1 MADIIPSIIEQKY
14 YAGQLL
20 QVEDFNRER
29 DFHIQYR
36 NFGNQQ
42 LLSSGVLSGLIVD
55 INTNGSAI
63 NVTSGAAIDIN
74 GAYLLLTADKSY
86 AVTSADGD
94 YQFVMN
100 YQTVLIPGTK
110 NQLKSDPALSLIAA
124 GKPINDAI
132 LLANVTIAN
141 KVVSKLEGAAS
152 EVQIRS
158 SRIPEQSI
166 QNLDASVITKGI
178 FDKNRIP
185 DLQNLNG
192 KLTPSQLPVLPNNDN
207 AIVKNAFT
215 AGVLTGLTASNTD
228 KIVQLTSGIA
238 VDASGNQ
245 IVLDTTA
252 TYKNSTITAE
262 KGVFSLDMSDAAFQ
276 DKTWLLLISQNTPD
290 SGTPILE
297 FTEKKTKDKVVL
309 ATVKVTGGLPAVSSN
324 DRESVELKT
333 DRLPELTPD
342 ILPEIKNLKGKV
354 AVIQLPDLAEMTGK
368 LNSGQVPQ
376 IQELQGQLTVGQ
388 LPPDI
393 VGTKEYLTFFVDQAV
408 VGEGSKI
415 QFSWGTAKG
424 VDNISLSY
432 FSEVGISNLS
442 SGDNAI
448 KLTDASF
455 PYTILATTTFTLT
468 ALIKGVIVSQ
478 KQLTI
483 TVFTL
488 MELARLQ
495 FANKKSVNDC
505 ISLILKQFPAVT
517 ATESAIALAKAGYKI
532 TETAAALKIGFP
544 KLTPAQVAEVLSA
557 AFGKTTPADLAKS
570 DKEKGLTA
578 IEAGGNL
585 VSQFPGIS
593 AMDFGVSLGQAG
605 YSTEQLGPALKQY
618 FPKLSPAEV
627 ANIFRQS
634 YK

>member
-42 LLSSGVLSGLIVD
+42 LLSSGVLSGLTVD
-55 INTNGSAI
+55 KSGSAI
-63 NVTSGAAIDIN
+63 NVSSGAAIDIN
-74 GAYLLLTADKSY
+74 GVYILLTADKSY

-94 YQFVMN
+94 YQFVISH
-100 YQTVLIPGTK
+100 QTIPVPDTK
-110 NQLKSDPALSLIAA
+110 NQLKSNPVLSLIAA
-124 GKPINDAI
+124 GKPINDGI
-132 LLANVTIAN
+132 LLANVTISN
-141 KVVSKLEGAAS
+141 KVVSKLESAALAV
-152 EVQIRS
+152 EILS

-192 KLTPSQLPVLPNNDN
+192 KLTLSQLPFLPNKDN
-207 AIVKNAFT
+207 AIVQNAFT

-228 KIVQLTSGIA
+228 KIAQLTSGIA

-245 IVLDTTA
+245 IVLDNTA
-252 TYKNSTITAE
+252 TYNNSTITAQ
-262 KGVFSLDMSDAAFQ
+262 KGIFSLDMSDAVFQ
-276 DKTWLLLISQNTPD
+276 DKTWLLLISPNTAD
-290 SGTPILE
+290 SGSPILE
-297 FTEKKTKDKVVL
+297 FAENKTKEKVIL
-309 ATVKVTGGLPAVSSN
+309 ATVRVTAGMPVVSSN
-324 DRESVELKT
+324 DRESVQLKT

-342 ILPEIKNLKGKV
+342 ILPDIKDLKGKV
-354 AVIQLPDLAEMTGK
+354 AIIQLPGLGEMTGK
-368 LNSGQVPQ
+368 LNPGQVPQ
-376 IQELQGQLTVGQ
+376 IQELQGQVTVGQ

-393 VGTKEYLTFFVDQAV
+393 VGTKEYLTFFVNQAV
-408 VGEGSKI
+408 VGEGAKI
-415 QFSWGTAKG
+415 QFSWSTDKG
-424 VDNISLSY
+424 VDSLSLSY
-432 FSEVGISNLS
+432 FSEVGINNLS
-442 SGDNAI
+442 TRDNAI

-455 PYTILATTTFTLT
+455 TYTILATTTFTLT
-468 ALIKGVIVSQ
+468 ALIKGVIVGQ

-488 MELARLQ
+488 LELARLQ
-495 FANKKSVNDC
+495 FANNKSANDC
-505 ISLILKQFPAVT
+505 ISLILNQFPTVT
-517 ATESAIALAKAGYKI
+517 ANDSAIALAKAGYKS
-532 TETAAALKIGFP
+532 TETAGALKIGFP
-544 KLTPAQVAEVLSA
+544 KLTPAQVAAALSA

-605 YSTEQLGPALKQY
+605 YSTEQLGPVLKQY

>member
-20 QVEDFNRER
+20 QVDDFNRER

-42 LLSSGVLSGLIVD
+42 LLSSGVLSGLTVHI
-55 INTNGSAI
+55 NGSGI
-63 NVTSGAAIDIN
+63 NVSSGAAIDIN
-74 GAYLLLTADKSY
+74 GTYILLTTDKSY
-86 AVTSADGD
+86 AVTSVDGD
-94 YQFVMN
+94 YQFVIS
-100 YQTVLIPGTK
+100 YQTVPVPDTK
-110 NQLKSDPALSLIAA
+110 NQLKSDPVLSLIAA
-124 GKPINDAI
+124 GKPINDGI
-132 LLANVTIAN
+132 LLANVTISN
-141 KVVSKLEGAAS
+141 KVVSKLQSAALAV
-152 EVQIRS
+152 EILS

-207 AIVKNAFT
+207 TIVQNAFT

-228 KIVQLTSGIA
+228 KILQLTSGIA
-238 VDASGNQ
+238 VDALGNQ
-245 IVLDTTA
+245 IVLDNTA
-252 TYKNSTITAE
+252 TYNNSTITAQ
-262 KGVFSLDMSDAAFQ
+262 KGIFSLDMSDAVFQ
-276 DKTWLLLISQNTPD
+276 DKTWLLLISPNTAD
-290 SGTPILE
+290 SGSPILE
-297 FTEKKTKDKVVL
+297 FAENKTKDKVII
-309 ATVKVTGGLPAVSSN
+309 ATVKVTAGLPVVSSN
-324 DRESVELKT
+324 DRESVKLKT
-333 DRLPELTPD
+333 DILPELTPD
-342 ILPEIKNLKGKV
+342 ILPDIKDLKGKV
-354 AVIQLPDLAEMTGK
+354 AIIQLPGLGEMTGK
-368 LNSGQVPQ
+368 LNPGQVPQ

-393 VGTKEYLTFFVDQAV
+393 VGTKEYLTFFVNQAV
-408 VGEGSKI
+408 VGEGAKI
-415 QFSWGTAKG
+415 QFSWSTDKG
-424 VDNISLSY
+424 VDSLSLSY
-432 FSEVGISNLS
+432 FSEVGINNLS
-442 SGDNAI
+442 TGDNAI
-448 KLTDASF
+448 KLTDTSF

-468 ALIKGVIVSQ
+468 ALIKGVIVGQ

-488 MELARLQ
+488 QELARLQ
-495 FANKKSVNDC
+495 FANNKSANDC
-505 ISLILKQFPAVT
+505 ISLILNQFPTVT
-517 ATESAIALAKAGYKI
+517 ANDSAVALAKAGYKS
-532 TETAAALKIGFP
+532 TETAGALKIGFP
-544 KLTPAQVAEVLSA
+544 KLTPAQVVAALSA

-578 IEAGGNL
+578 IEAGENL

>member
-20 QVEDFNRER
+20 QVDDFNRER

-55 INTNGSAI
+55 KSGSTI
-63 NVTSGAAIDIN
+63 NVSSGAAIDIN
-74 GAYLLLTADKSY
+74 GAYILLTAEKSY

-94 YQFVMN
+94 YQFVISH
-100 YQTVLIPGTK
+100 QTIPVPGTN

-132 LLANVTIAN
+132 LLANVTITN
-141 KVVSKLEGAAS
+141 KVVSKLEDAALA
-152 EVQIRS
+152 VQILS

-178 FDKNRIP
+178 FDRNRIP

-207 AIVKNAFT
+207 AIVQNAFT
-215 AGVLTGLTASNTD
+215 AGVITGLTASNTD
-228 KIVQLTSGIA
+228 KIAQLTSGIA

-245 IVLDTTA
+245 IVLDNTA
-252 TYKNSTITAE
+252 TYNNSTITAQ
-262 KGVFSLDMSDAAFQ
+262 KGIFSLDMSDPVFQ
-276 DKTWLLLISQNTPD
+276 DKTWLLLISPNTAD
-290 SGTPILE
+290 SGSPILE
-297 FTEKKTKDKVVL
+297 FAENKTKDKVIL
-309 ATVKVTGGLPAVSSN
+309 ATVRVTAGLAVVSSN
-324 DRESVELKT
+324 DRESVVLKT

-342 ILPEIKNLKGKV
+342 ILPDIKDLKGRV
-354 AVIQLPDLAEMTGK
+354 AIIQLPGLGEMTGK
-368 LNSGQVPQ
+368 LNPGQVPQ

-393 VGTKEYLTFFVDQAV
+393 IGTKEYLTFFVNQAV
-408 VGEGSKI
+408 VGEGAKI
-415 QFSWGTAKG
+415 QFSWITDKG
-424 VDNISLSY
+424 VDSLSLSY
-432 FSEVGISNLS
+432 FSEVGINNLS
-442 SGDNAI
+442 TGDNAI

-468 ALIKGVIVSQ
+468 ALIKGVIVGQ

-488 MELARLQ
+488 LELARLQ
-495 FANKKSVNDC
+495 FANNKSANDC
-505 ISLILKQFPAVT
+505 ISLILNQFPTVT
-517 ATESAIALAKAGYKI
+517 ANDSAIALAKAGYKS
-532 TETAAALKIGFP
+532 TETAGALKIGFP
-544 KLTPAQVAEVLSA
+544 KLTPAQVAAALSA
-557 AFGKTTPADLAKS
+557 AFGKTTPADLARS

-627 ANIFRQS
+627 ANIFHQS

>member
-42 LLSSGVLSGLIVD
+42 LLSSGVLSGLTVD
-55 INTNGSAI
+55 KSGSAI
-63 NVTSGAAIDIN
+63 NVSSGAAIDIN
-74 GAYLLLTADKSY
+74 GVYILLTADKSY

-94 YQFVMN
+94 YQFVISH
-100 YQTVLIPGTK
+100 QTIPVPGTN

-132 LLANVTIAN
+132 LLANVTITN
-141 KVVSKLEGAAS
+141 KVVSKLEDAALA
-152 EVQIRS
+152 VQILS

-178 FDKNRIP
+178 FDRNRIP

-207 AIVKNAFT
+207 AIVQNAFT
-215 AGVLTGLTASNTD
+215 AGVITGLTASNTD
-228 KIVQLTSGIA
+228 KIAQLTSGIA

-245 IVLDTTA
+245 IVLDNTA
-252 TYKNSTITAE
+252 TYNNSTITAQ
-262 KGVFSLDMSDAAFQ
+262 KGIFSLDMSDPVFQ
-276 DKTWLLLISQNTPD
+276 DKTWLLLISPNTAD
-290 SGTPILE
+290 SGSPILE
-297 FTEKKTKDKVVL
+297 FAENKTKEKVIL
-309 ATVKVTGGLPAVSSN
+309 ATVRVTAGMPVVSSN
-324 DRESVELKT
+324 DRESVQLKT

-342 ILPEIKNLKGKV
+342 ILPDIKDLKGKV
-354 AVIQLPDLAEMTGK
+354 AIIQLPGLGEMTGK
-368 LNSGQVPQ
+368 LNPGQVPQ

-393 VGTKEYLTFFVDQAV
+393 VGTKEYLTFFVNQAV
-408 VGEGSKI
+408 VGEGAKI
-415 QFSWGTAKG
+415 QFSWSTDKG
-424 VDNISLSY
+424 VDSLSLSY
-432 FSEVGISNLS
+432 FSEVGINNLS
-442 SGDNAI
+442 TGNNAI

-468 ALIKGVIVSQ
+468 ALIKGVIVGQ

-488 MELARLQ
+488 LELARLQ
-495 FANKKSVNDC
+495 FANNKSANDC
-505 ISLILKQFPAVT
+505 ISLILNQFPTVT
-517 ATESAIALAKAGYKI
+517 ANDSAIALAKAGYKS
-532 TETAAALKIGFP
+532 TETAGALKIGFP
-544 KLTPAQVAEVLSA
+544 KLTPAQVAAALSA
-557 AFGKTTPADLAKS
+557 AFGKTTPADLARS

-627 ANIFRQS
+627 ANIFHQS

>member
-55 INTNGSAI
+55 KSGSTI
-63 NVTSGAAIDIN
+63 NVSSGAAIDIN
-74 GAYLLLTADKSY
+74 GAYILLTAEKSY

-94 YQFVMN
+94 YQFVISH
-100 YQTVLIPGTK
+100 QTIPVPGTN

-132 LLANVTIAN
+132 LLANVTITN
-141 KVVSKLEGAAS
+141 KVVSKLEDAALA
-152 EVQIRS
+152 VQILS

-178 FDKNRIP
+178 FDRNRIP

-207 AIVKNAFT
+207 AIVQNAFT
-215 AGVLTGLTASNTD
+215 AGVITGLTASNTD
-228 KIVQLTSGIA
+228 KIAQLTSGIA

-245 IVLDTTA
+245 IVLDNTA
-252 TYKNSTITAE
+252 TYNNSTITAQ
-262 KGVFSLDMSDAAFQ
+262 KGIFSLDMSDPVFQ
-276 DKTWLLLISQNTPD
+276 DKTWLLLISPNTAD
-290 SGTPILE
+290 SGSPILE
-297 FTEKKTKDKVVL
+297 FAENKTKDKVIL
-309 ATVKVTGGLPAVSSN
+309 ATVRVTAGLAVVSSN
-324 DRESVELKT
+324 DRESVVLKT

-342 ILPEIKNLKGKV
+342 ILPDIKDLKGKV
-354 AVIQLPDLAEMTGK
+354 AIIQLPGLGEMTGK
-368 LNSGQVPQ
+368 LNPGQVPQ

-393 VGTKEYLTFFVDQAV
+393 IGTKEYLTFFVNQAV
-408 VGEGSKI
+408 VGEGAKI
-415 QFSWGTAKG
+415 QFSWITDKG
-424 VDNISLSY
+424 VDSLSLSY
-432 FSEVGISNLS
+432 FSEVGINNLS
-442 SGDNAI
+442 TGNNAI

-468 ALIKGVIVSQ
+468 ALIKGVIVGQ

-488 MELARLQ
+488 LELARLQ
-495 FANKKSVNDC
+495 FANNKSANDC
-505 ISLILKQFPAVT
+505 ISLILNQFPTVT
-517 ATESAIALAKAGYKI
+517 ANDSAIALAKAGYKS
-532 TETAAALKIGFP
+532 TETAGALKIGFP
-544 KLTPAQVAEVLSA
+544 KLTPAQVAAALSA
-557 AFGKTTPADLAKS
+557 AFGKTTPADLARS

-627 ANIFRQS
+627 ANIFHQS

>member
-1 MADIIPSIIEQKY
+1 MANIIPSIIEQMY

-20 QVEDFNRER
+20 QVDDFNRER

-42 LLSSGVLSGLIVD
+42 LLSSGVLSGLKVD
-55 INTNGSAI
+55 KSGSAI
-63 NVTSGAAIDIN
+63 NVSSGAAIDIN
-74 GAYLLLTADKSY
+74 GAYILLTAEKSY

-94 YQFVMN
+94 YQFVIS
-100 YQTVLIPGTK
+100 YKTVPVPGMK

-124 GKPINDAI
+124 GKPIDDGV
-132 LLANVTIAN
+132 LLANVTIIN
-141 KVVSKLEGAAS
+141 NVVSKLEGAAVA
-152 EVQIRS
+152 VQILS

-166 QNLDASVITKGI
+166 QNLDASVITKGV

-192 KLTPSQLPVLPNNDN
+192 KLTPSQLPVPPNNDN

-228 KIVQLTSGIA
+228 KIVQLTNGIA
-238 VDASGNQ
+238 VDSSGNL
-245 IVLDTTA
+245 IVLDNTA
-252 TYKNSTITAE
+252 TYQNSTITAQ
-262 KGVFSLDMSDAAFQ
+262 KGIFSLDMSDAVFQ
-276 DKTWLLLISQNTPD
+276 DKTWLLLISPSTDN
-290 SGTPILE
+290 SGSPILE
-297 FTEKKTKDKVVL
+297 FAENKTKDKVIL
-309 ATVKVTGGLPAVSSN
+309 ATVKVTTGLPVVSSN
-324 DRESVELKT
+324 DVESVELKT

-342 ILPEIKNLKGKV
+342 ILPDIKDLKGKV
-354 AVIQLPDLAEMTGK
+354 AIMQLPGLGEMTGK
-368 LNSGQVPQ
+368 LNPGQVPQ

-393 VGTKEYLTFFVDQAV
+393 VGTKEYLTFFVNQSV
-408 VGEGSKI
+408 VGEGAKI
-415 QFSWGTAKG
+415 QFSWSTDKG
-424 VDNISLSY
+424 VDSLSLSY
-432 FSEVGISNLS
+432 FSEVGINNLS
-442 SGDNAI
+442 TGDNSI

-468 ALIKGVIVSQ
+468 ALIKGVIVGQ

-488 MELARLQ
+488 LELARLQ
-495 FANKKSVNDC
+495 FANNKSANDC
-505 ISLILKQFPAVT
+505 ISLILNQFPSVT
-517 ATESAIALAKAGYKI
+517 ANDSAIALAKAGYKS
-532 TETAAALKIGFP
+532 TETAGALKIGFP
-544 KLTPAQVAEVLSA
+544 KLTPAQVAAALSA

-570 DKEKGLTA
+570 DKERGLTA

-585 VSQFPGIS
+585 VSQFLGIS

-605 YSTEQLGPALKQY
+605 YSIEQLGPALKQY

-627 ANIFRQS
+627 ANIFHQS

>member
-55 INTNGSAI
+55 KRGSTI
-63 NVTSGAAIDIN
+63 NVSSGAAIDIN
-74 GAYLLLTADKSY
+74 GAYILLTAEKSY

-94 YQFVMN
+94 YQFVISH
-100 YQTVLIPGTK
+100 QTIPVPGTK

-132 LLANVTIAN
+132 LLANVTITN
-141 KVVSKLEGAAS
+141 KVVSKLEDAALA
-152 EVQIRS
+152 VQILS

-178 FDKNRIP
+178 FDRNHIP

-207 AIVKNAFT
+207 AIVQNAFT
-215 AGVLTGLTASNTD
+215 TGVITGLTASNTD
-228 KIVQLTSGIA
+228 KIAQLTSGIA

-245 IVLDTTA
+245 IVLDNTA
-252 TYKNSTITAE
+252 TYNNSTITAQ
-262 KGVFSLDMSDAAFQ
+262 KGIFSLDMSDPVFQ
-276 DKTWLLLISQNTPD
+276 DKTWLLLISPNTAD
-290 SGTPILE
+290 SGSPILE
-297 FTEKKTKDKVVL
+297 FAENKTKDKVIL
-309 ATVKVTGGLPAVSSN
+309 ATVRVTAGLVVVSSN

-342 ILPEIKNLKGKV
+342 ILPDIKDLKGRV
-354 AVIQLPDLAEMTGK
+354 AIIQLPGLGEMTGK
-368 LNSGQVPQ
+368 LNPGQVPQ

-393 VGTKEYLTFFVDQAV
+393 IGTKEYLTFFVNQAV
-408 VGEGSKI
+408 VGEGAKI
-415 QFSWGTAKG
+415 QFSWITDKG
-424 VDNISLSY
+424 VDSLSLSY
-432 FSEVGISNLS
+432 FSEVGINNLS
-442 SGDNAI
+442 TGDNAI

-455 PYTILATTTFTLT
+455 SYTILATTTFTLT
-468 ALIKGVIVSQ
+468 ALIKGVIVGQ

-488 MELARLQ
+488 LELARLQ
-495 FANKKSVNDC
+495 FANNKSANDC
-505 ISLILKQFPAVT
+505 ISLILNQFPT
-517 ATESAIALAKAGYKI
+517 ATANDSAIALAKAGYKS
-532 TETAAALKIGFP
+532 TETAGALKIGFP
-544 KLTPAQVAEVLSA
+544 KLTPAQVAAALSA

-627 ANIFRQS
+627 ANIFHQS

>member
-42 LLSSGVLSGLIVD
+42 LLSSGVLSGLTVD
-55 INTNGSAI
+55 KSGSTI
-63 NVTSGAAIDIN
+63 NVSSGAAIDIN
-74 GAYLLLTADKSY
+74 GAYILLTAEKSY

-94 YQFVMN
+94 YQFVISH
-100 YQTVLIPGTK
+100 QTIPVPGT
-110 NQLKSDPALSLIAA
+110 NNELKSDPALSLIAA

-132 LLANVTIAN
+132 LLANVTITN
-141 KVVSKLEGAAS
+141 KVVSKLEDAVLA
-152 EVQIRS
+152 VQILS

-178 FDKNRIP
+178 FDRNRIP

-207 AIVKNAFT
+207 AIVQNAFT
-215 AGVLTGLTASNTD
+215 AGVITGLTASNTD
-228 KIVQLTSGIA
+228 KIAQLTSGIA

-245 IVLDTTA
+245 IVLDNTA
-252 TYKNSTITAE
+252 TYNNSTITAQ
-262 KGVFSLDMSDAAFQ
+262 KGIFSLDMSDAVFQ
-276 DKTWLLLISQNTPD
+276 DKTWLLLISPNTAD
-290 SGTPILE
+290 SGSPILE
-297 FTEKKTKDKVVL
+297 FAENKTKEKVIL
-309 ATVKVTGGLPAVSSN
+309 ATVRVTAGMPVVSSN
-324 DRESVELKT
+324 DRESVQLKT

-342 ILPEIKNLKGKV
+342 ILPDIKDLKGRV
-354 AVIQLPDLAEMTGK
+354 AIIQLPGLGEMTGK
-368 LNSGQVPQ
+368 LNPGQVPQ

-393 VGTKEYLTFFVDQAV
+393 IGTKEYLTFFVNQAV
-408 VGEGSKI
+408 VGEGAKI
-415 QFSWGTAKG
+415 QFSWITDKG
-424 VDNISLSY
+424 VDSLSLSY
-432 FSEVGISNLS
+432 FSEVGINNLGT
-442 SGDNAI
+442 GDNAI

-455 PYTILATTTFTLT
+455 TYTILATTTFTLT
-468 ALIKGVIVSQ
+468 ALIKGVIVGQ

-488 MELARLQ
+488 LELARLQ
-495 FANKKSVNDC
+495 FANNKSANDC
-505 ISLILKQFPAVT
+505 ISLILNQFPTVT
-517 ATESAIALAKAGYKI
+517 ANDSAIALAKAGYKS
-532 TETAAALKIGFP
+532 TETAGALKIGFP
-544 KLTPAQVAEVLSA
+544 KLTPAQVAAALSA

-605 YSTEQLGPALKQY
+605 YSTEQLGPVLKQY

>member
-42 LLSSGVLSGLIVD
+42 LLSSGVLSGLTVD
-55 INTNGSAI
+55 KSGSAI
-63 NVTSGAAIDIN
+63 NVSSGAAIDIN
-74 GAYLLLTADKSY
+74 GVYILLTADKSY

-94 YQFVMN
+94 YQFVISH
-100 YQTVLIPGTK
+100 QTIPVPDTK
-110 NQLKSDPALSLIAA
+110 NQLKSNPVLSLIAA
-124 GKPINDAI
+124 GKPINDGI
-132 LLANVTIAN
+132 LLANVTISN
-141 KVVSKLEGAAS
+141 KVVSKLESAALAV
-152 EVQIRS
+152 EILS

-192 KLTPSQLPVLPNNDN
+192 KLTLSQLPFLPNKDN
-207 AIVKNAFT
+207 AIVQNAFT

-228 KIVQLTSGIA
+228 KIAQLTSGIA

-245 IVLDTTA
+245 IVLDNTA
-252 TYKNSTITAE
+252 TYNNSTITAQ
-262 KGVFSLDMSDAAFQ
+262 KGIFSLDMSDAVFQ
-276 DKTWLLLISQNTPD
+276 DKTWLLLISPNTAD
-290 SGTPILE
+290 SGSPILE
-297 FTEKKTKDKVVL
+297 FAENKTKEKVIL
-309 ATVKVTGGLPAVSSN
+309 ATVRVTAGMPVVSSN
-324 DRESVELKT
+324 DRESVQLKT

-342 ILPEIKNLKGKV
+342 ILPDIKDLKGKV
-354 AVIQLPDLAEMTGK
+354 AIIQLPGLGEMTGK
-368 LNSGQVPQ
+368 LNPGQVPQ

-393 VGTKEYLTFFVDQAV
+393 VGTKEYLTFFVNQAV
-408 VGEGSKI
+408 VGEGAKI
-415 QFSWGTAKG
+415 QFSWITDKG
-424 VDNISLSY
+424 VDSLSLSY
-432 FSEVGISNLS
+432 FSEVGINNLS
-442 SGDNAI
+442 TGNNAI

-468 ALIKGVIVSQ
+468 ALIKGVIVGQ

-483 TVFTL
+483 TVFAL
-488 MELARLQ
+488 LELARLQ
-495 FANKKSVNDC
+495 FANNKSANDC
-505 ISLILKQFPAVT
+505 ISLILNQFPTVT
-517 ATESAIALAKAGYKI
+517 ANDSAIALAKAGYKS
-532 TETAAALKIGFP
+532 TETAGALKIGFP
-544 KLTPAQVAEVLSA
+544 KLTPAQVAAALSA
-557 AFGKTTPADLAKS
+557 AFGKTTPADLARS

-627 ANIFRQS
+627 ANIFHQS